1 MTNHMEKT
9 PKVCTNVVLKLGR
22 VLRYNE
28 KGGSPYAI
36 HLFYART
43 GLPGRVLC
51 CYICSGTVILN
62 MVSTLKITCFTA
74 RHRAMRA
81 CRVAGSASRMR
92 QLL

>member
-1 MTNHMEKT
+1 MRSTFLYARAGF
-9 PKVCTNVVLKLGR
+9 PAR
-22 VLRYNE
+22 VLCCYICSGTVILNMVSTL
-28 KGGSPYAI
+28 KI
-36 HLFYART
+36 TCFTAR
-43 GLPGRVLC
+43 RVLC